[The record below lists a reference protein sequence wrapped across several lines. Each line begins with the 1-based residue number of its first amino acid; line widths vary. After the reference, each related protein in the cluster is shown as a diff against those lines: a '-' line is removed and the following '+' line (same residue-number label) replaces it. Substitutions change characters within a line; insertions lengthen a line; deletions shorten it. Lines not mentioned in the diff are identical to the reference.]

1 MKSKAF
7 TVFQKHTT
15 MGKPKKKIDKLQK
28 DVKPLKKEDMKK
40 IVGGKKGKNDK
51 WKNGCGG
58 ILPQ

>member
-1 MKSKAF
+1 MKANALA
-7 TVFQKHTT
+7 VFQKHTT
-15 MGKPKKKIDKLQK
+15 MGKSKKNLDKLKK
-28 DVKPLKKEDMKK
+28 DIKTIKKDDMKK

>member
-1 MKSKAF
+1 
-7 TVFQKHTT
+7 